1 MSYKICKYAVCTKKS
16 KKQKQKKNK
25 TKQIKTKTKNKKS
38 MKAGCDIKC
47 TTVLIK
53 INAKLCV

>member
-1 MSYKICKYAVCTKKS
+1 MQLHKKNP
-16 KKQKQKKNK
+16 KNKNKKNK
-25 TKQIKTKTKNKKS
+25 TNKNKKKTKKS

>member
-1 MSYKICKYAVCTKKS
+1 MKICSCTK
-16 KKQKQKKNK
+16 QQQQKKTTEETK
-25 TKQIKTKTKNKKS
+25 TIKTKKKTAKNKKI

>member
-1 MSYKICKYAVCTKKS
+1 M
-16 KKQKQKKNK
+16 QLHKKNPK
-25 TKQIKTKTKNKKS
+25 NKNKKTKTNKNKKKTKKS

>member
-1 MSYKICKYAVCTKKS
+1 MQFAQKNPKK
-16 KKQKQKKNK
+16 KKQKKK
-25 TKQIKTKTKNKKS
+25 KQIKTKTKNKKS

>member
-1 MSYKICKYAVCTKKS
+1 MQLHKKNNQKKTKSNKN
-16 KKQKQKKNK
+16 KPKNK
-25 TKQIKTKTKNKKS
+25 TKKKKQTKNKKN